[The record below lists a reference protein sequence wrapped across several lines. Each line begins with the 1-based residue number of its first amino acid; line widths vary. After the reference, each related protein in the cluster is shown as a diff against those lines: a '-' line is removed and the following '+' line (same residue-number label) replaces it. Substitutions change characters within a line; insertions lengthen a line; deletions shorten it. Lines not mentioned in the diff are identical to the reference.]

1 MKILKYIASLALV
14 LVLSYGFRALIPPT
28 EVTSP
33 SSSPSVVSSSL
44 PTTFPVPTQ
53 VQPIVTKLGINP
65 IEVRKIQI
73 FVPGTTAKCDGVLA
87 NGVAVACYFN
97 GEPPSIYMPSST
109 LTSKDATAT
118 FAHEYMHYVWSN
130 LVTDAEKTTLTASI
144 EKFYQA
150 NRRVVEPRFKSYVDS
165 GVSGARLT
173 DEKQATFCTEISDWR
188 LPADF
193 RAYCIRHLPNRNALP
208 SFY

>member
-1 MKILKYIASLALV
+1 MV
-14 LVLSYGFRALIPPT
+14 LFLSYGLRALISPT

-33 SSSPSVVSSSL
+33 PSTPSVVSSPL
-44 PTTFPVPTQ
+44 PTTFPVPVQ

-73 FVPGTTAKCDGVLA
+73 YVPETSTKCNGVLA
-87 NGVAVACYFN
+87 DGAAVACYFN
-97 GEPPSIYMPSST
+97 GKPPAIYMPSPT
-109 LTSKDATAT
+109 LTSKDATST

-130 LVTDAEKTTLTASI
+130 LVTDAEKTALTASV

-150 NRRVVEPRFKSYVDS
+150 NLRVVEPRFKSYVAS
-165 GVSGARLT
+165 GVVGERLT

-193 RAYCIRHLPNRNALP
+193 RAYCTRHLPNRNALP